1 MKTSYL
7 SRRILALILTFALAL
22 SFIGYAA
29 DTTAEPTTEPTLT
42 EAAVEQKDFD
52 KFKEIYDLYNQYYY
66 QDKSSEDMLLD
77 TIKKLM
83 EENPELYR
91 QLVDALMASGDK
103 YSHYLDPE
111 EVEALE
117 TQKIYGG
124 VGVTVAIQDAGLA
137 ITEITPE
144 SPAENAGIL
153 VGDVIVSIDGHPVK
167 NLTIE
172 TVAEFARGDVGTK
185 VNYTVL
191 RPSTGELLSFDMVRE
206 ELTTVTVT
214 YELKDDYAICRI
226 NDFSGLLTFFE
237 FYDFLEAI
245 DEAGIDNVI
254 FDVRGNPG
262 GDLAVV
268 LDMLNYLIPGEGK
281 PITTIIPR
289 DESKSVTYS
298 TTGRGREMGKMVILV
313 DGRTASAA
321 ELFAVVLQEYQL
333 ATVIGTATYGKA
345 IGQTYFTLD
354 DGTIAAITTLQAT
367 SPTGRKYN
375 ELGVTPNVYL
385 VNSETPRVL
394 PACDSLN
401 FDNYT
406 LARIGT
412 ESTATLALE
421 QRLVLLGFLKN
432 ADTLFDGETAD
443 ALSVFQG
450 RAGLAATGEFDR
462 NTLIA
467 LTDTVNYLKTITV
480 KNDDQLAAAV
490 AMMEE

>member
-1 MKTSYL
+1 MKTSHL
-7 SRRILALILTFALAL
+7 RRRILALILTFALAL
-22 SFIGYAA
+22 SFVGYAA
-29 DTTAEPTTEPTLT
+29 DTTAEPTLAETTG
-42 EAAVEQKDFD
+42 EQTDFD
-52 KFKEIYDLYNQYYY
+52 KFKEIYDLYNEYYY

-77 TIKKLM
+77 TIKQLM
-83 EENPELYR
+83 EENPDLYR

-124 VGVTVAIQDAGLA
+124 VGVTVAIQDAGLTV
-137 ITEITPE
+137 TEITPE

-172 TVAEFARGDVGTK
+172 TISEFARGEVGTK

-206 ELTTVTVT
+206 ELTSVTVT

-237 FYDFLEAI
+237 FYDFLDAI

-262 GDLAVV
+262 GDLTVV

-313 DGRTASAA
+313 DGHTASAA

-333 ATVIGTATYGKA
+333 ATVIGTTTYGKA

-354 DGTIAAITTLQAT
+354 DGSIAAITTLQAT
-367 SPTGRKYN
+367 TPTGRKYN

-385 VNSETPRVL
+385 ANSETPRVL
-394 PACDSLN
+394 PACEPLN
-401 FDNYT
+401 FDNFAD
-406 LARIGT
+406 ARIET
-412 ESTATLALE
+412 ESTTNLALE
-421 QRLVLLGFLKN
+421 QRLVLLGFLKE

-443 ALSVFQG
+443 ALSVFQS
-450 RAGLAATGEFDR
+450 RAGLDATGEFDR

>member
-1 MKTSYL
+1 MKTSRL
-7 SRRILALILTFALAL
+7 GTRILALILTLTFAFSLV
-22 SFIGYAA
+22 GYAA
-29 DTTAEPTTEPTLT
+29 DTAPEPTL
-42 EAAVEQKDFD
+42 VETTGERRDFD
-52 KFKEIYDLYNQYYY
+52 KFKEIYDLYNEYYY
-66 QDKSSEDMLLD
+66 VDKASEDMLLD

-83 EENPELYR
+83 EENPDLYR
-91 QLVDALMASGDK
+91 QFVDALMASGDK

-124 VGVTVAIQDAGLA
+124 IGVTVAIQAAGLTV
-137 ITEITPE
+137 TEVSPE
-144 SPAENAGIL
+144 SPADLAGIL
-153 VGDVIVSIDGHPVK
+153 QGDVIVSIDGHPVK
-167 NLTIE
+167 NLTID
-172 TVAEFARGDVGTK
+172 TVGELAHGEVGTK
-185 VNYTVL
+185 VTYNVL
-191 RPSTGELLSFDMVRE
+191 RPATGELLSFEMVRE
-206 ELTTVTVT
+206 ELTTVTVS

-245 DEAGIDNVI
+245 QEAGIDDVI
-254 FDVRGNPG
+254 FDLRNNPG
-262 GDLAVV
+262 GDLTVV

-298 TTGRGREMGKMVILV
+298 TTGRGIKMGKMAILV
-313 DGRTASAA
+313 DGHTASAA

-367 SPTGRKYN
+367 TPTGRKYN
-375 ELGVTPNVYL
+375 ELGVTPNVL
-385 VNSETPRVL
+385 LQNSETPRVL
-394 PACDSLN
+394 PACDPLN
-401 FDNYT
+401 FDNFT
-406 LARIGT
+406 SAKIGT
-412 ESTATLALE
+412 ESSATLALE
-421 QRLVLLGFLKN
+421 QRLVLLGFLKE

-443 ALSVFQG
+443 ALTVFQS
-450 RAGLAATGEFDR
+450 RAGLTVSGEFDR
-462 NTLIA
+462 DTLIS
-467 LTDTVNYLKTITV
+467 LTDTINYLKTITV